1 MKGRTTM
8 TKKVKIEFNLE
19 YKNNEENHP
28 ILKVEMDN
36 VINNNE
42 IKDLYIDFTSDETE
56 SLEKLF
62 NEITLLSLKNYSIE
76 LNLSIDKTVENE
88 YYEKIAQ
95 RFVKQIEEELNRVK
109 ENDEYK
115 ECRQLMDD
123 YIKFNK

>member
-62 NEITLLSLKNYSIE
+62 NEITLLSLMNYSIE

>member
-1 MKGRTTM
+1 M

>member
-76 LNLSIDKTVENE
+76 LNLSIEHHHGKVGVVGSNPIDSS
-88 YYEKIAQ
+88 KI
-95 RFVKQIEEELNRVK
+95 
-109 ENDEYK
+109 
-115 ECRQLMDD
+115 C
-123 YIKFNK
+123 

>member
-76 LNLSIDKTVENE
+76 LNLSIDKIVENE

>member
-19 YKNNEENHP
+19 YKNSEENHP

>member
-1 MKGRTTM
+1 M

-76 LNLSIDKTVENE
+76 LNLSIDKIVENE